1 MLTDMEL
8 TPRQIKMMKHAIG
21 LDTSNGKVQKNKDV
35 YEAYRNYYS
44 ASKPV
49 PEWKRLVAEKLA
61 TATPDSNGGIVYRLT
76 DEGAN
81 VLSEIFEIKIT
92 L

>member
-1 MLTDMEL
+1 MLTDMELTL

-44 ASKPV
+44 ASLWWIIK
-49 PEWKRLVAEKLA
+49 AMC
-61 TATPDSNGGIVYRLT
+61 
-76 DEGAN
+76 
-81 VLSEIFEIKIT
+81 IF
-92 L
+92 LNRAYARHSAM